1 MPSASKMN
9 DVQTGFLKHGATLV
23 VALTTVLFSMGTTQS
38 FAEDRKVSAVKLTD
52 LVAFPSWR
60 QHAIPSGAV
69 KRQFDSESI
78 ANIILVRAVSSAMP
92 DLWFAAIRRALSEA
106 GDFFADPHEGQTED
120 FWLEAVLITK
130 DGKHLLIQLNND
142 NTARLTG
149 DSFHGHFKYAENR
162 PAPKSTVD
170 KLTP

>member
-1 MPSASKMN
+1 MPSKSRSDDAQSGLPKSG
-9 DVQTGFLKHGATLV
+9 TPLF
-23 VALTTVLFSMGTTQS
+23 VALTTVLFLMGTMQPR
-38 FAEDRKVSAVKLTD
+38 AEDGKASAVKLTD

-60 QHAIPSGAV
+60 QHAISSGAV

-78 ANIILVRAVSSAMP
+78 ASITLVRAVSSATP

-106 GDFFADPHEGQTED
+106 GDFIADPHQGQPEH

-130 DGKHLLIQLNND
+130 DGKHLLIQIASN

-149 DSFHGHFKYAENR
+149 ESFHGHFKYAYGR
-162 PAPKSTVD
+162 PAPKPAVNT
-170 KLTP
+170 LTP